1 MAAFKGSNATALHIF
16 LEQAKAKN
24 FPLHYTTMDCALRG
38 YGAFIVWLHFV
49 MYLIFRHIHREDDDS
64 SPYEDDEKKEYTTT
78 PRIETATP
86 KKMETSMKT
95 AKQKKISSKKSKA
108 SGKKEQKKKAK
119 NRSQAEESPGHSYGV
134 DKTQKASSE
143 NLGLHVVT
151 PSREYAEEER
161 PELMVRKQDRIET
174 DAIPSAF
181 QKRFLAENDM
191 SSPEKQF
198 SIKDLPL
205 WILLTDRAKDDE
217 AGNEKRLLMA
227 EWLLRRGGMD
237 QVPPL
242 GASNLPRAIPTRDTQ
257 AAQMLA
263 AANIPHKGRAPKG
276 EQTDR
281 LTSMEQ
287 FLDKLCSAEKGSAEK
302 GSAEKG
308 SAEKGTTEGFSAE
321 VVEKEDETQTV
332 TEKGKKSPL
341 KAPEMAQLQKRSG
354 ASDSSEAGELQY
366 FHMFYILISIVFLS

>member
-1 MAAFKGSNATALHIF
+1 MAAFKGSNATTLHIF
-16 LEQAKAKN
+16 LEQARAKN

-49 MYLIFRHIHREDDDS
+49 MYLIFRHIHREDDDFS
-64 SPYEDDEKKEYTTT
+64 LYEDEEKESTTT
-78 PRIETATP
+78 PRIGTATL
-86 KKMETSMKT
+86 KKVETPMKT
-95 AKQKKISSKKSKA
+95 AKQKSTSSKKSKA
-108 SGKKEQKKKAK
+108 SSKKKRKSKKLNKSKKPK
-119 NRSQAEESPGHSYGV
+119 NKSGAEEPAGNSYGV
-134 DKTQKASSE
+134 EKTQKVGSE
-143 NLGLHVVT
+143 DRGSHVVA

-161 PELMVRKQDRIET
+161 PELM
-174 DAIPSAF
+174 
-181 QKRFLAENDM
+181 KRFLAENDM

-242 GASNLPRAIPTRDTQ
+242 GAPSPPRAIPAKYMQ
-257 AAQMLA
+257 ATQMLPA
-263 AANIPHKGRAPKG
+263 SNIPHQGRAPKG
-276 EQTDR
+276 QQTDR

-287 FLDKLCSAEKGSAEK
+287 FLDKLCSAEKGSGEKGSAERGSAER

-308 SAEKGTTEGFSAE
+308 STERLSAE
-321 VVEKEDETQTV
+321 IVEKEDATQTI
-332 TEKGKKSPL
+332 TEKEGKSSGEM
-341 KAPEMAQLQKRSG
+341 PETVR
-354 ASDSSEAGELQY
+354 
-366 FHMFYILISIVFLS
+366 I